1 MQDYGSWS
9 LLPPVVAIALALI
22 TRQVFISLIVGI
34 WVGWVIID
42 RGNILTGSFDTL
54 HAVVDVFSDP
64 GNTRVIIFTLLV
76 GSLIALVQRSGGV
89 EGFTRAVMSWL
100 EKSNHTGKRVRVE
113 LLAACTG
120 LMLFIES
127 NISILTVGTL
137 FRPITDKLVVPR
149 EKLAYIADSSSAPS
163 CVLIPLNAWGA
174 YLMGLLMGQGVE
186 QPFTVLLKAMVFN
199 FYPLLAIALLF
210 YLIMSRKDYGP
221 MLAAEERAAQ
231 SGKLL
236 ADGATPMISDEIALL
251 TAKENVPLQARHMI
265 IPILGMVM
273 LMPIFLIMTGWQDA
287 QGNGQLQRAFSAISN
302 GSGSTSVLFSVTFAI
317 LIAMAMY
324 RIKGLMKIPEM
335 VDVSLKGM
343 AGMVQLALL
352 MVLAFAIGNLCKQ
365 LGTGVYVAELSAQW
379 LSPVLVPAV
388 IFLVSCFIA
397 FSTGTSWG
405 TFAIMIAIAVP
416 VAAEHQ
422 LSLPLVVA
430 AAIGGGVFGDH
441 CSPISDTTVISSMAS
456 ASDHIDHVK
465 TQLPYALSAGLV
477 AVVLYLISGF
487 LFS

>member
-42 RGNILTGSFDTL
+42 RGNVLTGSFDTL

-100 EKSNHTGKRVRVE
+100 EKTNHTGKRVRVE

-120 LMLFIES
+120 LVLFIES

-137 FRPITDKLVVPR
+137 FRPITDKLTVPR

-174 YLMGLLMGQGVE
+174 YLMGLLLGQGVE

-210 YLIMSRKDYGP
+210 YLILRRKDYGP
-221 MLAAEERAAQ
+221 MLAAEERAAK

-251 TAKENVPLQARHMI
+251 TAKENIPLQARDMI
-265 IPILGMVM
+265 IPILGMVI
-273 LMPIFLIMTGWQDA
+273 LMPVFLMMTGWQDA

-317 LIAMAMY
+317 LIAMTMY

-343 AGMVQLALL
+343 AGRNRG
-352 MVLAFAIGNLCKQ
+352 ICCGIKC
-365 LGTGVYVAELSAQW
+365 
-379 LSPVLVPAV
+379 PV
-388 IFLVSCFIA
+388 
-397 FSTGTSWG
+397 
-405 TFAIMIAIAVP
+405 
-416 VAAEHQ
+416 
-422 LSLPLVVA
+422 VVA
-430 AAIGGGVFGDH
+430 GI
-441 CSPISDTTVISSMAS
+441 S
-456 ASDHIDHVK
+456 ASRDLPGQLFYRIFYRYLMGYVCDYDCYCGAGCRRASIVFTVSGGSSDWWWCLWRSLFTHIGYYGD
-465 TQLPYALSAGLV
+465 LFD
-477 AVVLYLISGF
+477 GF
-487 LFS
+487 CQ